1 MPLPGQSPNIGKKVP
16 TACGD
21 RTRDQSIKSRTLYL
35 TELRRPVLQEY
46 EHSRHMVQLSALG
59 WSFWWT
65 IRRRVALH
73 PAYTG
78 DWSSGMI
85 LA

>member
-35 TELRRPVLQEY
+35 TELRRPVLVGPP
-46 EHSRHMVQLSALG
+46 SRMLPLHTTVRLALVG
-59 WSFWWT
+59 LGVDSLNAPDT
-65 IRRRVALH
+65 IRVIGLVV
-73 PAYTG
+73 
-78 DWSSGMI
+78 
-85 LA
+85 